1 MITGFK
7 VSGSQLG
14 GGGVTCPLSIK
25 LLKNFYFNEKQL
37 SGSATLVP
45 DWLNRKQQTGK
56 GYQPL
61 LEREGHQISERER
74 GA

>member
-7 VSGSQLG
+7 VSGSQL

-61 LEREGHQISERER
+61 LERER